1 MSQLIARRRGAL
13 VVLLSFAAVFCRSD
27 SASFAQV
34 PTDQVRFLEGH
45 TQGIYSVRV
54 APDGKTAAGAGADGT
69 VNIWDLASNQLVRS
83 IPAHTGPALSLA
95 ISRDGKVLAT
105 GGLDRKVRLYDL
117 PTGYAT
123 VTAAG
128 VPGVPLALDASTDGK
143 FALTVDQGRILRQ
156 WDMTTGAAVR
166 DYGGI
171 TAEPV
176 GAAFVGPL
184 KHVISAAQDGSL
196 RGWGTDSA
204 QPVGAVLTAPVTSM
218 AYRPKDHLVAL
229 GGTDGFLRLVRWP
242 VVAPINLPGH
252 NDQVT
257 AVAIADHGKFVLSGS
272 NDQIVQLTAI
282 ADNKQLRSLPGV
294 GGPVTSVALS
304 TEGVL
309 AAAGNSTGTIKFWNT
324 GDGADRFTLAGHTG
338 AVAALAFQPKGKL
351 IASAGADGTLRLWN
365 PPTANVVLTGH
376 AAVVQSVAVSSD
388 GKLVATASA
397 DKTVKLWNPADGKLL
412 RSLPAQLQ
420 SVQRVA
426 IAPGAETLAIGDGV
440 GAVRLLAAKDGA
452 EQGFAEG
459 HVAPVTGIFFR
470 AGGKQLVSS
479 ADDGTVRIWN
489 LPLTPLKPIPFA
501 TATTPKVALGAT
513 RLFVASGTDGAA
525 VGLDPETGAEQQKFA
540 AAVST
545 AGAPAAAPLTALALT
560 NDGKLLV
567 GTTNLGGLKAW
578 NAADGTDAG
587 VAFGHEGAITAL
599 AINPTALQAA
609 TGGADGTVRLWRQ
622 PTPVRSLAHHAKPI
636 TAVATSADGKV
647 AVSSADD
654 MTVQIWNLA
663 EGKPSVALPTQT
675 AAVPALAVSADG
687 KLAATGDATG
697 MIRIWNT
704 ADGKPAAA
712 WGGQA
717 AAVSSLKF
725 DAAGTQL
732 VSGGADGTVGLWKLP
747 TAAPRVLHER
757 EPAVTL
763 IATSADGKLMAIAS
777 ADKSFAVINV
787 ADGKP
792 TFTKEKLPQQPTS
805 LAFSADGTLLAV
817 GNDAGK
823 VIVYKTADGS
833 EAGTFADH
841 KGAVAAVA
849 FDPKSGKIATGGV
862 DGALR
867 LWGVE
872 TPERKQAWTIPAAPG
887 GVTSIAFTPDG
898 ATLVTGGADKK
909 VQSWAAADGKL
920 VRTFAG
926 PTDVATQVALSV
938 DGTKLAAAG
947 VDKAARVWNMA
958 DGAVLATLTH
968 VGPVRSV
975 RFNADAS
982 RVVTGADDNTVRVW
996 SLPTPTGRLLERHA
1010 EATKPV
1016 VGVAFATDSLS
1027 VHFASADG
1035 KVRSV
1040 PLAVTFNE
1048 PLHTAGAVHVAFSL
1062 DGKQVFSGGADKL
1075 VKLTDAAGKPVAQ
1088 MTDAT
1093 APIRSLAVR
1102 GDGGQLAAASD
1113 DAHLYFWRLDNRALE
1128 KKLPLGA
1135 AASHLS
1141 YSSDK
1146 LRLIAAQADTKL
1158 RVIHV
1163 GELRQWEDVVAPA
1176 ALRGAAFVDSAT
1188 VVVGAADN
1196 KLHVQTLAATGLLT
1210 GHTGP
1215 VQGLAFSPDGKALIS
1230 AGADK
1235 TLRHWNP
1242 ADGKLVRPLAGHTD
1256 VVTAVAVSADNSK
1269 IISASVDRTIRTWNM
1284 SDGAA
1289 GPTPITAPTPLRG
1302 LIAAGDATRAAGYG
1316 DDQIVRLWDLP
1327 SGKELQRFTGHKAP
1341 ITGLTTTADGKRLV
1355 SVSADKTIGRWP
1367 VTAERV
1373 IVADTVKIHDLA
1385 PVADGTTFVTGGEDK
1400 IVKLW
1405 DGEGKLVRQL
1415 GSLPHAVRSVAV
1427 STDGKRAAAGG
1438 DPSLGQP
1445 TVVVW
1450 DVADAKH
1457 VQTITHSV
1465 GVSQLAFDHDT
1476 KLVVAGA
1483 DKHIRIFSVPENRVL
1498 EDLLAPGVAMDVAL
1512 LPGDAQRLA
1521 AGGNDNGAYLLTP
1534 SLVRAWTAHVGGATS
1549 VAFTAD
1555 GSQLVSGGA
1564 DKLAA
1569 AWTTTDGKKLAS
1581 YGGHT
1586 AGVTSVALS
1595 PDGAKLA
1602 AGGADKSIQIW
1613 DRAATSE
1620 SADAAIKAKSILT
1633 HPAGVRTVVFSADGK
1648 QLIGGGDDNSIWSWD
1663 ITAGKERE
1671 HWIGHGGAVLSV
1683 ALSPDGKTLYSGSV
1697 DRTFRRWAP
1706 SIVGL
1711 AATGLE
1717 GPVGPVALA
1726 PEEGL
1731 AFAAGAKGAVVA
1743 IDIESLAVV
1752 RKFAG
1757 AQGAVKALGVSRDGK
1772 FVAAGTDDAKLH
1784 VWRAAAEP
1792 LVATAALSGPA
1803 RSLVVGTDAK
1813 KLVVATG
1820 DKVVRSFSFTESG
1833 DKAELQIIQQ
1843 GHGHTDAVV
1852 AVALGD
1858 DDKTMF
1864 SVSLDRTVKRWPTTG
1879 GAPRHTFDKD
1889 LAAVYGLDFSPN
1901 GKLLGVACG
1910 DKTARLFKTDTFE
1923 QAASVGGHPG
1933 QVTAIA
1939 FRNNDQFVTISSGG
1953 AANIW
1958 GLDGQPVHQRT
1969 DPQLGNIRALG
1980 VSNNGEILA
1989 LGGTSRTVQ
1998 LRDFANQTL
2007 VQTLAGHNGT
2017 IVQAAYSP
2025 TASRLTT
2032 LDETG
2037 QVFVWDPGAGTLLYH
2052 QQLPLGV
2059 AYSLGYTPDGKEW
2072 LVGGREPKLLRV
2084 AIPVQGQ

>member
-1 MSQLIARRRGAL
+1 MSQSIARRAGVFAA
-13 VVLLSFAAVFCRSD
+13 LLSLTFPSH
-27 SASFAQV
+27 SFAQA
-34 PTDQVRFLEGH
+34 PTDQVRYLEGH
-45 TQGIYSVRV
+45 TQGVYSVRV
-54 APDGKTAAGAGADGT
+54 APDGKTAASAGADGT
-69 VNIWDLASNQLVRS
+69 VNVWDLTTNQLVRA

-95 ISRDGKVLAT
+95 ISRDGKLLAS

-117 PTGYAT
+117 PTGYPT

-128 VPGVPLALDASTDGK
+128 VPGVPLAIDGSTDGK
-143 FALTVDQGRILRQ
+143 FALTVDQGRVLRQ

-171 TAEPV
+171 TGEPI

-184 KHVISAAQDGSL
+184 KHVLAGAQDGSL

-204 QPVGAVLTAPVTSM
+204 QPVGAVLTAPLTSM

-242 VVAPINLPGH
+242 VTAPINLPGH
-252 NDQVT
+252 GDQVT

-282 ADNKQLRSLPGV
+282 ADNKQLRSLPGA

-304 TEGVL
+304 TEAVL
-309 AAAGNSTGTIKFWNT
+309 AAAGNTTGTIKLWNT
-324 GDGADRFTLAGHTG
+324 ADGADRYTLAGHTG
-338 AVAALAFQPKGKL
+338 AVAGLAFQPKGKL

-365 PPTANVVLTGH
+365 PPTANVLLTGH
-376 AAVVQSVAVSSD
+376 AAVVQSVSASSD

-397 DKTVKLWNPADGKLL
+397 DKTVKLWNPADGKLI
-412 RSLPAQLQ
+412 RSLPPHVQ

-426 IAPGAETLAIGDGV
+426 IAPGSETLATGDGV
-440 GAVRLLAAKDGA
+440 GAVRLVAAKDGA
-452 EQGFAEG
+452 EQGLAEG
-459 HVAPVTGIFFR
+459 HIAPVTGLFFR
-470 AGGKQLVSS
+470 SGGKQLVSS

-489 LPLTPLKPIPFA
+489 LPLTPLKPLPFA
-501 TATTPKVALGAT
+501 AATTPKVALGAT
-513 RLFVASGTDGAA
+513 RLFVASGADGSA
-525 VGLDPETGAEQQKFA
+525 VGLDPETGAEQQKYA
-540 AAVST
+540 AAVPT

-560 NDGKLLV
+560 ADGKLLV
-567 GTTNLGGLKAW
+567 GTTNTGGLKAW

-599 AINPTALQAA
+599 AMNPTLPQAA

-636 TAVATSADGKV
+636 AAVATSGDGKV

-675 AAVPALAVSADG
+675 AAVAALAVSADG
-687 KLAATGDATG
+687 KLVATGDATG
-697 MIRIWNT
+697 MIRIWNS
-704 ADGKPAAA
+704 ADGKPVAA
-712 WGGQA
+712 WGGHA
-717 AAVSSLKF
+717 AAVSSVKF

-747 TAAPRVLHER
+747 AAAPRMLQER
-757 EPAVTL
+757 EPA
-763 IATSADGKLMAIAS
+763 ATVVAVSADGKLMAVAS

-792 TFTKEKLPQQPTS
+792 AFAKEKLPQQPTS

-817 GNDAGK
+817 GNDGGK
-823 VIVYKTADGS
+823 VVIYKTDGS

-841 KGAVAAVA
+841 KGAVSAVA
-849 FDPKSGKIATGGV
+849 FDPKTGKIATGGA

-887 GVTSIAFTPDG
+887 GVTSVAFTPDG

-909 VQSWAAADGKL
+909 VQSWNAADGKL

-926 PTDVATQVALSV
+926 PTDTATQVALSV

-958 DGAVLATLTH
+958 DGAVIATLAH
-968 VGPVRSV
+968 AGPVRAV
-975 RFNADAS
+975 RFNGDAS

-996 SLPTPTGRLLERHA
+996 SLPTPNGRLLERHA
-1010 EATKPV
+1010 EATKPIS
-1016 VGVAFATDSLS
+1016 GVAFAADNLSL
-1027 VHFASADG
+1027 HFASADG
-1035 KVRSV
+1035 KVRNV
-1040 PLAVTFNE
+1040 PLAVMFNE
-1048 PLHTAGAVHVAFSL
+1048 PLHTAGAVHTAFSL

-1088 MTDAT
+1088 MTDST
-1093 APIRSLAVR
+1093 AAIRSLAVR
-1102 GDGGQLAAASD
+1102 GDGAQLAAASD

-1146 LRLIAAQADTKL
+1146 LRLIAAHADARL

-1163 GELRQWEDVVAPA
+1163 GELRPWEDAVAPA
-1176 ALRGAAFVDSAT
+1176 ALRGAAFVDAAT
-1188 VVVGAADN
+1188 VIVGAADN
-1196 KLHVQTLAATGLLT
+1196 KLHVHTLAATGLLT

-1215 VQGLAFSPDGKALIS
+1215 VQGLAFSPDGKVLVS
-1230 AGADK
+1230 ASADK

-1256 VVTAVAVSADNSK
+1256 VVTAVAVSADNTK
-1269 IISASVDRTIRTWNM
+1269 IISTGADRTIRTWNV

-1289 GPTPITAPTPLRG
+1289 GPTPITAPTPVRG
-1302 LIAAGDATRAAGYG
+1302 LITAADATRAAGYG

-1341 ITGLTTTADGKRLV
+1341 ITGLAATADGKRLV
-1355 SVSADKTIGRWP
+1355 SVSADKTVGRWP
-1367 VTAERV
+1367 ITAERV
-1373 IVADTVKIHDLA
+1373 IAADTLKIHDLA
-1385 PVADGTTFVTGGEDK
+1385 PVGDGTTFVTGGEDK
-1400 IVKLW
+1400 LVKLW
-1405 DGEGKLVRQL
+1405 DGEGKLVRQI
-1415 GSLPHAVRSVAV
+1415 GGAPHAVRSVAV
-1427 STDGKRAAAGG
+1427 SADGKRVAAGG
-1438 DPSLGQP
+1438 DPSLAQP
-1445 TVVVW
+1445 NVW
-1450 DVADAKH
+1450 VWELADAKL
-1457 VQTITHSV
+1457 VQTITTPV
-1465 GVSQLAFDHDT
+1465 GVSQLAYDHDT

-1483 DKHIRIFSVPENRVL
+1483 DKHVRIFSVPDNRLL
-1498 EDLLAPGVAMDVAL
+1498 EDLLAPGVVMDVAL
-1512 LPGDAQRLA
+1512 LSGDVSRLA

-1534 SLVRAWTAHVGGATS
+1534 ALVRAWTAHVGGATS

-1555 GSQLVSGGA
+1555 GAQLVSGGA
-1564 DKLAA
+1564 DKLVA
-1569 AWTTTDGKKLAS
+1569 AWNVADAKKLAS

-1595 PDGAKLA
+1595 PDGATLA

-1613 DRAATSE
+1613 DKAAASE
-1620 SADAAIKAKSILT
+1620 SADAAVKAKSTIM
-1633 HPAGVRTVVFSADGK
+1633 HPAGVRTVGFSADGK
-1648 QLIGGGDDNSIWSWD
+1648 HLVAGGDDNNIWSWD
-1663 ITAGKERE
+1663 IATGKERE
-1671 HWIGHGGAVLSV
+1671 HWLGHTGAVLSV
-1683 ALSPDGKTLYSGSV
+1683 ALSPDGKTIYSGSV
-1697 DRTFRRWAP
+1697 DRTFRRWSP
-1706 SIVGL
+1706 SIVGI
-1711 AATGLE
+1711 AATGFE

-1726 PEEGL
+1726 PDDKL
-1731 AFAAGAKGAVVA
+1731 AFAAGVKGAVVA
-1743 IDIESLAVV
+1743 IDTESLAVV

-1772 FVAAGTDDAKLH
+1772 FVAAGTEDAKLH
-1784 VWRAAAEP
+1784 IWKTDAEP

-1803 RSLVVGTDAK
+1803 RSLALGTEAK
-1813 KLVVATG
+1813 KLVVASG
-1820 DKVVRSFSFTESG
+1820 DKVVRSFALTDVAG
-1833 DKAELQIIQQ
+1833 KPELQVIQQ

-1852 AVALGD
+1852 AVALAD
-1858 DDKTMF
+1858 DDKTML
-1864 SVSLDRTVKRWPTTG
+1864 SVSLDRTVKRWPAVG
-1879 GAPRHTFDKD
+1879 GTPRHTIEKD
-1889 LAAVYGLDFSPN
+1889 LAAVYGLDFSHN
-1901 GKLLGVACG
+1901 GKLLGAALG

-1939 FRNNDQFVTISSGG
+1939 FRNNEQFATISAGG

-1958 GLDGQPVHQRT
+1958 GIDGQPVHQRT
-1969 DPQLGNIRALG
+1969 DPQLGNVRALG

-1998 LRDFANQTL
+1998 LRDVANQTL
-2007 VQTLAGHNGT
+2007 VQTLTGHNGT
-2017 IVQAAYSP
+2017 IVQAVYSP
-2025 TASRLTT
+2025 TATRLTT

-2072 LVGGREPKLLRV
+2072 LVGGREPKVLRV

>member
-1 MSQLIARRRGAL
+1 MSQLIARHRTAL
-13 VVLLSFAAVFCRSD
+13 AVLLTFAVNSSTFGQA
-27 SASFAQV
+27 

-45 TQGIYSVRV
+45 TQGVYAVRA
-54 APDGKTAAGAGADGT
+54 APDGKTAASASADGT
-69 VNIWDLASNQLVRS
+69 VNVWDLATNQLVRS

-95 ISRDGKVLAT
+95 ISRDGKLLAT

-117 PTGYAT
+117 PTGFAT
-123 VTAAG
+123 VTATAG
-128 VPGVPLALDASTDGK
+128 VPGVPVALDGSPDGKLALTFDM
-143 FALTVDQGRILRQ
+143 GRVLRQ
-156 WDMTTGAAVR
+156 WDMTTGAHVR
-166 DYGGI
+166 DYGGV
-171 TAEPV
+171 TGEPV
-176 GAAFVGPL
+176 GAAFAGPL
-184 KHVISAAQDGSL
+184 KQVLAAAQDGSL
-196 RGWGTDSA
+196 RGWGIDSA
-204 QPVGAVLTAPVTSM
+204 QPVGAVLTAPISSF

-252 NDQVT
+252 GDQVT
-257 AVAIADHGKFVLSGS
+257 SVAIADNGKFVLSGS
-272 NDQIVQLTAI
+272 NDQIVQITSL
-282 ADNKQLRSLPGV
+282 ADNKQRSLPGQV
-294 GGPVTSVALS
+294 GPVTSVALS
-304 TEGVL
+304 TEGIL
-309 AAAGNSTGTIKFWNT
+309 AAAGNATGTIKFWNAA
-324 GDGADRFTLAGHTG
+324 DGADRFTLAGHTG
-338 AVAALAFQPKGKL
+338 AVTSLAFQPKGKL

-365 PPTANVVLTGH
+365 PPTANVVLAGH
-376 AAVVQSVAVSSD
+376 AGVVQSVAVSSD

-397 DKTVKLWNPADGKLL
+397 DKSVKLWNPADGKLI
-412 RSLPAQLQ
+412 RSLPPQLQ
-420 SVQRVA
+420 SIQRVA
-426 IAPGAETLAIGDGV
+426 IAPGSEQLATGDGV
-440 GAVRLLAAKDGA
+440 GTVRIIAAKDGA
-452 EQGFAEG
+452 EQGLAEG
-459 HVAPVTGIFFR
+459 HIAPVTGVFFR

-489 LPLTPLKPIPFA
+489 LPLTPLKPLAFA
-501 TATTPKVALGAT
+501 TAATPKVVLGAE
-513 RLFVASGTDGAA
+513 RLFVASGADGSA
-525 VGLDPETGAEQQKFA
+525 VGLDPETGAEKQKYA
-540 AAVST
+540 AAP
-545 AGAPAAAPLTALALT
+545 APAAAPLTALALT
-560 NDGKLLV
+560 ADGKLLV
-567 GTTNLGGLKAW
+567 GTTNTGGLKAW
-578 NAADGTDAG
+578 HAADGTDAG
-587 VAFGHEGAITAL
+587 VAFGHEGAISAL
-599 AINPTALQAA
+599 AINPTLPQAA
-609 TGGADGTVRLWRQ
+609 TGGIDGTVRLWRQ
-622 PTPVRSLAHHAKPI
+622 PAVVRSLAHHAKPI

-647 AVSSADD
+647 AISAAED
-654 MTVQIWNLA
+654 MTVQLWNLT
-663 EGKPSVALPTQT
+663 EGKPSIALPTQT
-675 AAVPALAVSADG
+675 AAVAALAVSADG

-697 MIRIWNT
+697 MIRIWNA
-704 ADGKPAAA
+704 ADGKPVAA
-712 WGGQA
+712 WGGHA

-732 VSGGADGTVGLWKLP
+732 VSGGADGTVGLWKVP
-747 TAAPRVLHER
+747 AATPRMLQER
-757 EPAVTL
+757 EPAATA
-763 IATSADGKLMAIAS
+763 IATTADGKLMAIAS
-777 ADKSFAVINV
+777 ADKAFAVINV

-792 TFTKEKLPQQPTS
+792 AFTKEKLPQQPTS

-817 GNDAGK
+817 GNDGGK
-823 VIVYKTADGS
+823 VTIYKTADGA
-833 EAGTFADH
+833 EAGSFADH
-841 KGAVAAVA
+841 KGAVTAVG
-849 FDPKSGKIATGGV
+849 FDPKTGKIATGGA

-872 TPERKQAWTIPAAPG
+872 TPERKQAWTIPAASG
-887 GVTSIAFTPDG
+887 GVTSLTFTPDG
-898 ATLVTGGADKK
+898 ATLLTGGADNK
-909 VQSWAAADGKL
+909 VQAWAAADGKS
-920 VRTFAG
+920 VRNFAG
-926 PTDVATQVALSV
+926 PTAVATQVALSA

-958 DGAVLATLTH
+958 DGALVATLTH
-968 VGPVRSV
+968 AGPVRSV
-975 RFNADAS
+975 RFNGDAS
-982 RVVTGADDNTVRVW
+982 RVVTGADDNTVRIW

-1010 EATKPV
+1010 EATKPIT
-1016 VGVAFATDSLS
+1016 GVAFAADNLS

-1088 MTDAT
+1088 MADST
-1093 APIRSLAVR
+1093 AAIRSLAVR
-1102 GDGGQLAAASD
+1102 GDGAQLAAASD

-1146 LRLIAAQADTKL
+1146 LRLVAAHADQRL

-1163 GELRQWEDVVAPA
+1163 GELRPWEDVVAPA
-1176 ALRGAAFVDSAT
+1176 ALRGAAFVDAAT
-1188 VVVGAADN
+1188 VIVGSADN
-1196 KLHVQTLAATGLLT
+1196 KLHVQALAGTGLLT

-1215 VQGLAFSPDGKALIS
+1215 VQGLAFSPDGKALVS
-1230 AGADK
+1230 ASADK

-1256 VVTAVAVSADNSK
+1256 VVTAVAVSADNAK
-1269 IISASVDRTIRTWNM
+1269 IISASADRTIRTWNV

-1289 GPTPITAPTPLRG
+1289 GPTPITAPTPVRS
-1302 LIAAGDATRAAGYG
+1302 LIAASDATRAAGYG
-1316 DDQIVRLWDLP
+1316 DDMIVRLWDLT

-1341 ITGLTTTADGKRLV
+1341 ITGLAATADGKRLV

-1367 VTAERV
+1367 VTADRV

-1385 PVADGTTFVTGGEDK
+1385 PVGDGTTFVTSGEDK
-1400 IVKLW
+1400 LVKMW
-1405 DGEGKLVRQL
+1405 DGEGKLVRQI
-1415 GSLPHAVRSVAV
+1415 GGAPTAVRSVAV
-1427 STDGKRAAAGG
+1427 STDGKRVAAGG
-1438 DPSLGQP
+1438 DPTLAQP
-1445 TVVVW
+1445 TVWVW
-1450 DVADAKH
+1450 DLADAKL
-1457 VQTITHSV
+1457 VQTITTPV

-1483 DKHIRIFSVPENRVL
+1483 DKHVRVFSVPDNRVL
-1498 EDLLAPGVAMDVAL
+1498 EDITAPGVVMDVAFIN
-1512 LPGDAQRLA
+1512 GEVQRLA

-1534 SLVRAWTAHVGGATS
+1534 ALVRAWTAHVGGATS

-1555 GSQLVSGGA
+1555 GTQLVSGGA
-1564 DKLAA
+1564 DKLVASWNTA
-1569 AWTTTDGKKLAS
+1569 DGKKLAS

-1595 PDGAKLA
+1595 TDGTQIA

-1613 DRAATSE
+1613 DKSATSE
-1620 SADAAIKAKSILT
+1620 SADAPIKAKITLT

-1648 QLIGGGDDNSIWSWD
+1648 QLVAGGDDNNVWSWD
-1663 ITAGKERE
+1663 VASGKERE
-1671 HWIGHGGAVLSV
+1671 HWLGHTGAVLSV
-1683 ALSPDGKTLYSGSV
+1683 ALSPDGKTLFSGSV

-1706 SIVGL
+1706 SVVGI
-1711 AATGLE
+1711 AASGLE
-1717 GPVGPVALA
+1717 GPIAQVALA

-1731 AFAAGAKGAVVA
+1731 AIVGGAKGSVAA
-1743 IDIESLAVV
+1743 IDTESLAVV

-1757 AQGAVKALGVSRDGK
+1757 AQGAIKALGVSRDGT
-1772 FVAAGTDDAKLH
+1772 FVAAGTEDAKLH
-1784 VWRAAAEP
+1784 VWKTAAEP

-1803 RSLVVGTDAK
+1803 KSLAVGAEAK

-1820 DKVVRSFSFTESG
+1820 DKVVRSFALVESG
-1833 DKAELQIIQQ
+1833 DKAELQVIQQ
-1843 GHGHTDAVV
+1843 GHGHTDGVV
-1852 AVALGD
+1852 AVALVD
-1858 DDKTMF
+1858 DDKTML
-1864 SVSLDRTVKRWPTTG
+1864 SVSLDRTVKRWPAAV

-1901 GKLLGVACG
+1901 GKLLGAACG

-1923 QAASVGGHPG
+1923 QAASVGDHPG

-1939 FRNNDQFVTISSGG
+1939 FRSNEQFATISAGG

-1969 DPQLGNIRALG
+1969 DPQLGNVRALG

-1998 LRDFANQTL
+1998 LRDVANQTL
-2007 VQTLAGHNGT
+2007 LQTLAGHNGT
-2017 IVQAAYSP
+2017 VLQAVYSP

-2037 QVFVWDPGAGTLLYH
+2037 QVFVWDPSAGTLLYH

-2059 AYSLGYTPDGKEW
+2059 AYGLCYTPDGKEW
-2072 LVGGREPKLLRV
+2072 LVGGREPKVLRV